1 MMQHL
6 PPFAKAMLG
15 LYAID
20 SAMPIP
26 GVYVDVNFVDLTREI
41 QALEHVD
48 DCARYAMGLQLLTEA
63 GEERFK
69 EEQPAIKRLNVPQ
82 A

>member
-1 MMQHL
+1 MMTHL

-15 LYAID
+15 LYAVD

-26 GVYVDVNFVDLTREI
+26 GVYLDVNFIDLTREI

-48 DCARYAMGLQLLTEA
+48 DRSRYQMGLQLLTEA

-69 EEQPAIKRLNVPQ
+69 DVQPTTELLNVTQ
-82 A
+82 I

>member
-15 LYAID
+15 LYAVD

-48 DCARYAMGLQLLTEA
+48 DRTRYTMGLQLLTEA

-69 EEQPAIKRLNVPQ
+69 DIQPSVEPLNVQQ